1 VLPVEIKKR
10 KVLLGGHETALPAE
24 RLPEGPAR
32 LFFRPHDVQVGS
44 DLQGGIAGI
53 VSIMRRNAGS
63 RRVELEIGQDRDQRV
78 EIELP
83 ANYKLSI
90 SGKIAFLPK
99 HYRIFP
105 DNPAD
110 TATS

>member
-1 VLPVEIKKR
+1 LPD
-10 KVLLGGHETALPAE
+10 
-24 RLPEGPAR
+24 GPAT
-32 LFFRPHDVQVGS
+32 LFFRPHDLAVGS
-44 DLQGGIAGI
+44 DLQGGIEGI
-53 VSIMRRNAGS
+53 VSITRRNAGA
-63 RRVELEIGQDRDQRV
+63 RRVELEIGPDRDRRV

-90 SGKIAFLPK
+90 SGRVVFLPK

-105 DNPAD
+105 DTAAE